1 MTTDTN
7 AKAKFILAKALRFGV
22 EKGRLRFGK
31 PGKTTQRY
39 FLAKK
44 GVRKVAH
51 DKFNKNKKQVE
62 FDEEAV
68 RNPPKPKL
76 KPKPAGPSSS
86 ELRNLLPSH
95 ISITPVSSGPAQ
107 AGHISQPDP
116 RKFGR
121 GKRTGPGAGGGGADQ
136 IGMKRSGSGAKRK
149 PIGEITLDSD
159 SDDDIAII
167 SEKITKPKKKITIV
181 RVAPGKGKQT
191 PIGKKLPSSM
201 VKVGSTTKSQS
212 KLIRPKSL
220 SSTVDQ
226 VKKPSPVAKIDDEDE
241 EEDFSCRVCQA
252 VFWFKGQ
259 LVDHLKS
266 THNVENPDKYLKTK

>member
-7 AKAKFILAKALRFGV
+7 AKAKFILAKALKFGV
-22 EKGRLRFGK
+22 EMGRLRLGK

-39 FLAKK
+39 YLAKK
-44 GVRKVAH
+44 GVRKAAH
-51 DKFNKNKKQVE
+51 EKFNKNKKLVE
-62 FDEEAV
+62 FDEAAV
-68 RNPPKPKL
+68 RNPPKPKP

-95 ISITPVSSGPAQ
+95 ISITPVSAGPSQ

-116 RKFGR
+116 KKFGR
-121 GKRTGPGAGGGGADQ
+121 GKRTVPGASSSGGGDQ
-136 IGMKRSGSGAKRK
+136 IGMKRNGIKRK
-149 PIGEITLDSD
+149 PMAMPIGEITLDSD

-181 RVAPGKGKQT
+181 RVAPGKAKGKQT
-191 PIGKKLPSSM
+191 PVGKKLPSSM
-201 VKVGSTTKSQS
+201 IKVGSAS
-212 KLIRPKSL
+212 KPKPMAM
-220 SSTVDQ
+220 SSGQ
-226 VKKPSPVAKIDDEDE
+226 VKKPAPVEKIDDDDDD
-241 EEDFSCRVCQA
+241 EDFSCRVCQA

-266 THNVENPDKYLKTK
+266 THNVENPDKYLKIK

>member
-7 AKAKFILAKALRFGV
+7 AKAKLILAKALKFGV
-22 EKGRLRFGK
+22 EKGRLRLGK

-39 FLAKK
+39 YLAKK

-51 DKFNKNKKQVE
+51 DKFNKNKKLVE
-62 FDEEAV
+62 FDEAAV
-68 RNPPKPKL
+68 RKPPPKPK
-76 KPKPAGPSSS
+76 PKASGPSSS

-95 ISITPVSSGPAQ
+95 ISITPVSSGPSQ

-116 RKFGR
+116 KKFGR
-121 GKRTGPGAGGGGADQ
+121 GKRTGPGGSGRGDQ
-136 IGMKRSGSGAKRK
+136 IGMKRSPHGVKRK
-149 PIGEITLDSD
+149 PMPVGEITLDSD

-191 PIGKKLPSSM
+191 PTGKKLPASM
-201 VKVGSTTKSQS
+201 VKVGSAS
-212 KLIRPKSL
+212 KAKPV
-220 SSTVDQ
+220 SSGQ
-226 VKKPSPVAKIDDEDE
+226 VRKPAPVVEKVASDDED
-241 EEDFSCRVCQA
+241 EDFSCRVCQA

-259 LVDHLKS
+259 LVDHLKN

>member
-86 ELRNLLPSH
+86 V
-95 ISITPVSSGPAQ
+95 TSSSSSSAARAENALEVGT
-107 AGHISQPDP
+107 S
-116 RKFGR
+116 
-121 GKRTGPGAGGGGADQ
+121 AD
-136 IGMKRSGSGAKRK
+136 
-149 PIGEITLDSD
+149 
-159 SDDDIAII
+159 
-167 SEKITKPKKKITIV
+167 SE
-181 RVAPGKGKQT
+181 
-191 PIGKKLPSSM
+191 
-201 VKVGSTTKSQS
+201 
-212 KLIRPKSL
+212 
-220 SSTVDQ
+220 
-226 VKKPSPVAKIDDEDE
+226 
-241 EEDFSCRVCQA
+241 
-252 VFWFKGQ
+252 
-259 LVDHLKS
+259 
-266 THNVENPDKYLKTK
+266 

>member
-7 AKAKFILAKALRFGV
+7 SKAKLILSKALKFGV
-22 EKGRLRFGK
+22 EKGRLRLGK

-39 FLAKK
+39 YLAKK
-44 GVRKVAH
+44 GVRKAAH
-51 DKFNKNKKQVE
+51 DKFNRNKKLVE
-62 FDEEAV
+62 FDEAV
-68 RNPPKPKL
+68 FRNPPPKL
-76 KPKPAGPSSS
+76 KPKPKASGPSSS

-95 ISITPVSSGPAQ
+95 ISITPVSSGPSQ

-116 RKFGR
+116 KKFGR
-121 GKRTGPGAGGGGADQ
+121 GKRTGPAASGGGDQ
-136 IGMKRSGSGAKRK
+136 IGMKRSPGGVKRK
-149 PIGEITLDSD
+149 PMPIGEITLDSD

-201 VKVGSTTKSQS
+201 VKVGSAS
-212 KLIRPKSL
+212 KAKPV
-220 SSTVDQ
+220 SSGQVRKPAPVEKVD
-226 VKKPSPVAKIDDEDE
+226 DDDDD
-241 EEDFSCRVCQA
+241 EDFSCRVCQA

-259 LVDHLKS
+259 LVDHLKN
-266 THNVENPDKYLKTK
+266 THNVDNPDKYLKTK

>member
-1 MTTDTN
+1 MTTDTTS
-7 AKAKFILAKALRFGV
+7 KAKLILSKALKFGV
-22 EKGRLRFGK
+22 EKGRLRLGK

-39 FLAKK
+39 YLAKK
-44 GVRKVAH
+44 GVRKAAH
-51 DKFNKNKKQVE
+51 DKFNRNKKLVE
-62 FDEEAV
+62 FDEAV
-68 RNPPKPKL
+68 FRNPPPKPKP
-76 KPKPAGPSSS
+76 KPKASGPSSS

-95 ISITPVSSGPAQ
+95 ISITPVSSGPSQ

-116 RKFGR
+116 KKFGR
-121 GKRTGPGAGGGGADQ
+121 GKRTGPAASGGGDQ
-136 IGMKRSGSGAKRK
+136 IGMKRSPGGVKRK
-149 PIGEITLDSD
+149 PMPIGEITLDSD

-201 VKVGSTTKSQS
+201 VKVGSAS
-212 KLIRPKSL
+212 KAKPV
-220 SSTVDQ
+220 SSGQVRKPAPVEKVD
-226 VKKPSPVAKIDDEDE
+226 DDDDD
-241 EEDFSCRVCQA
+241 EDFSCRVCQA

-266 THNVENPDKYLKTK
+266 THNVDNPDKYLKTK

>member
-7 AKAKFILAKALRFGV
+7 SKAKLILSKALKFGV
-22 EKGRLRFGK
+22 EKGRLRLGK

-39 FLAKK
+39 YLAKK
-44 GVRKVAH
+44 GVRKAAH
-51 DKFNKNKKQVE
+51 DKFNRNKKLVE
-62 FDEEAV
+62 FDEAV
-68 RNPPKPKL
+68 FRNPPPKL
-76 KPKPAGPSSS
+76 KPKPKDSGPSSS

-95 ISITPVSSGPAQ
+95 ISITPVSSGPSQ

-116 RKFGR
+116 KKFGR
-121 GKRTGPGAGGGGADQ
+121 GKRTGPAASGGGDQ
-136 IGMKRSGSGAKRK
+136 IGMKRSPGGVKRK
-149 PIGEITLDSD
+149 PMPIGEITLDSD

-201 VKVGSTTKSQS
+201 VKVGSAS
-212 KLIRPKSL
+212 KAKPV
-220 SSTVDQ
+220 SSGQVRKPAPVEKVD
-226 VKKPSPVAKIDDEDE
+226 DDDDD
-241 EEDFSCRVCQA
+241 EDFSCRVCQA

-259 LVDHLKS
+259 LVDHLKN
-266 THNVENPDKYLKTK
+266 THNVDNPDKYLKTK